1 MEDGKR
7 CDPVV
12 EVRVGG
18 EGAKENNLDLGHRG
32 LIIIIF
38 AIRFTFVVYA
48 RLNYSRTNL
57 ITFAVTSDRSRRDGT
72 A

>member
-18 EGAKENNLDLGHRG
+18 EGAKENNLDRG
-32 LIIIIF
+32 LIIIF
-38 AIRFTFVVYA
+38 AIRFTFVGSFMRA
-48 RLNYSRTNL
+48 
-57 ITFAVTSDRSRRDGT
+57 
-72 A
+72 

>member
-18 EGAKENNLDLGHRG
+18 EGAKENNLDLGHLGG
-32 LIIIIF
+32 LIIF
-38 AIRFTFVVYA
+38 AIRFTFVGSFMRA
-48 RLNYSRTNL
+48 
-57 ITFAVTSDRSRRDGT
+57 
-72 A
+72 